1 MKILLVVLITLFAT
15 GANAGPIGE
24 AGSTVDAHA
33 RDATQASAHDTVP
46 VDTLTGQVGSIGEEY
61 GNIETTIEQ
70 NHLDALGISTGD
82 LFIVTHG
89 DQSVTVLLGKTY
101 EDVERGEW
109 ISFLNWE
116 GKLRLARSFANAA
129 DTLGAMP
136 GDEIILSR
144 APVPVESM
152 PD

>member
-1 MKILLVVLITLFAT
+1 MKILLVVFITLLTT
-15 GANAGPIGE
+15 GVNAGPIGE
-24 AGSTVDAHA
+24 AGATVDAHEP
-33 RDATQASAHDTVP
+33 VP

-61 GNIETTIEQ
+61 GNIETTIDQ
-70 NHLDALGISTGD
+70 NHLDALGITTGD
-82 LFIVTHG
+82 HFIVTHR

-129 DTLGAMP
+129 EALDATP
-136 GDEIILSR
+136 GDEIVLSR
-144 APVPVESM
+144 VTVPDESM
-152 PD
+152 PDQ